1 MFCLDTDVL
10 SFLISRSPPLGLLRR
25 LADVPATD
33 QCTTSI
39 TLGEM
44 LYGAARRGRASLIE
58 RIDQM
63 VRREFPVIA
72 FDETAA
78 ENYGPLRASLESR
91 GLPLA
96 DADLR
101 IASICLA
108 GDLTLVTGNL
118 RHFSRVPGLRVEN
131 WVAG

>member
-44 LYGAARRGRASLIE
+44 LYGAARRGGASLIE

-101 IASICLA
+101 IASICMA

-118 RHFSRVPGLRVEN
+118 RHFSRVPGLRVED
-131 WVAG
+131 WLAG

>member
-44 LYGAARRGRASLIE
+44 LYGAAKRGRASLIE

-131 WVAG
+131 WLAG

>member
-131 WVAG
+131 WLAG